1 MRREEGFTLIE
12 LLIVLVI
19 AGLLLGG
26 VYTMM
31 IRQQQSYQ
39 TQDLVVEAQQNLR
52 SSFILLRYDLR
63 MIGHGL
69 TEGTAPI
76 SATFNNQVTANGTDG
91 LTFPASGASTVVIE
105 NGGITKYTLIA
116 GAPITIPVASVE
128 GFPAATP
135 YLVNI
140 IDLGTGIL
148 LATADVTAVGQASP
162 PTPPTLTLVPCPSV
176 ACPPTEMPAGRYI
189 GLTPQFTTFGVS
201 NTITA
206 DCQHPPCL
214 QRIAGGVSVLAEG
227 VEDFQLA
234 YGFDGING
242 KPADGKITDI
252 GAAAN
257 DDEWVFNAA
266 GDTWPADTSGLRAIR
281 VSLLLRTTNRDPA
294 YKGDMTG
301 VIEDHTWTSSVDGYR
316 RRVVQFMEIIR
327 NLSL

>member
-1 MRREEGFTLIE
+1 
-12 LLIVLVI
+12 
-19 AGLLLGG
+19 
-26 VYTMM
+26 
-31 IRQQQSYQ
+31 
-39 TQDLVVEAQQNLR
+39 
-52 SSFILLRYDLR
+52 
-63 MIGHGL
+63 
-69 TEGTAPI
+69 
-76 SATFNNQVTANGTDG
+76 
-91 LTFPASGASTVVIE
+91 
-105 NGGITKYTLIA
+105 
-116 GAPITIPVASVE
+116 VE

-135 YLVNI
+135 YPVNI

-148 LATADVTAVGQASP
+148 VATANVTAVGQANP
-162 PTPPTLTLVPCPSV
+162 PTPPTLTLVPCPLV

-189 GLTPQFTTFGVS
+189 GLTPQSTTFGVS

-214 QRIAGGVSVLAEG
+214 QRIAGGVVSVLAEG
-227 VEDFQLA
+227 VEDFQLV

-242 KPADGKITDI
+242 SVPPILDGKIKDV
-252 GAAAN
+252 GAGAN

-266 GDTWPADTSGLRAIR
+266 GDTWPADPSGLRAIR
-281 VSLLLRTTNRDPA
+281 VTLLLRTTNRDPA